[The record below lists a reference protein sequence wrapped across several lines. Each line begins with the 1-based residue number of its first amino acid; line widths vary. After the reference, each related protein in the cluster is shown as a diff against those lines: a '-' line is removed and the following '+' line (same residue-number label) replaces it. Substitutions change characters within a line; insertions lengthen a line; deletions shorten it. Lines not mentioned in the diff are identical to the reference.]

1 MIVKEAEI
9 DVAELKCTA
18 SELEITWQ
26 NSSYSV
32 YSSLWLRDNDPANR
46 DPSTGQRLASLLDL
60 PPSPRLQAA
69 EPRPSGHLTLSWED
83 GGTSVFP
90 LRWLHAFDR
99 SLHMTPRPM
108 RLPWMGQPAEAF
120 AWCDYAEWVENP
132 ASREDWLYY
141 VGRDGLAFLR
151 NLPNQ
156 EGNGESALLH
166 VAALISLVAETNY
179 GRTFDLRSVA
189 EPNNLGYTSPGRP
202 VHTSH
207 PYRDPVPGFQLLH
220 CLSAPGQGGES
231 IFVDGMAVAE
241 RVRAHDPDAFALLSQ
256 TPIPY
261 RFQDATVELVA
272 ERTMLDIDTQGQFR
286 AIYYDDHSLAPLP
299 FKGPRLNKYYPAYRQ
314 LAQLLREPSR
324 LVTYGWKPGD
334 LVLFDNSRILHGH
347 TAISSG
353 TRHLQGCYLDPDG
366 LYSALAML
374 SRKRTSH
381 GDDINA

>member
-46 DPSTGQRLASLLDL
+46 DPRTGQRLASLLDL

-69 EPRPSGHLTLSWED
+69 EPQPSGHITLIWDD

-90 LRWLHAFDR
+90 LSWLRAFDR
-99 SLHMTPRPM
+99 SLHMTARPM
-108 RLPWMGQPAEAF
+108 RLPWMGQPAELF
-120 AWCDYAEWVENP
+120 AWCDYAEWVDNP

-151 NLPNQ
+151 NLPNE
-156 EGNGESALLH
+156 EGTGGLLR
-166 VAALISLVAETNY
+166 VAALISLVAETTY
-179 GRTFDLRSVA
+179 SHTFDLRTVV
-189 EPNNLGYTSPGRP
+189 EPNNHGYISPGRP

-231 IFVDGMAVAE
+231 IFVDGIAVAE
-241 RVRAHDPDAFALLSQ
+241 RMRAHDPAAFAILSQ
-256 TPIPY
+256 TPVPY
-261 RFQDATVELVA
+261 RHQDANVELVA
-272 ERTMLDIDTQGQFR
+272 GRTMLDLDTHGEFR
-286 AIYYDDHSLAPLP
+286 AIYYDDRSLAPLP
-299 FKGPRLNKYYPAYRQ
+299 FKGPQLNKYYPAYRQ
-314 LAQLLREPSR
+314 LAQLLREPAR
-324 LVTYGWKPGD
+324 LVMYGWKPGD
-334 LVLFDNSRILHGH
+334 LVLFDNTRILHGH
-347 TAISSG
+347 TAVSLG
-353 TRHLQGCYLDPDG
+353 TRHLQGCYLDADG
-366 LYSALAML
+366 LYSALAVL
-374 SRKRTSH
+374 SRARNMR
-381 GDDINA
+381 GDEISA